1 MVTSGLRIGTP
12 ALAARGFGPS
22 DFIAVADII
31 AEALTAQPDTDTS
44 EIATRVTA
52 LTEKHPLYPNLS

>member
-1 MVTSGLRIGTP
+1 MSHFCSEESCQSSAQR
-12 ALAARGFGPS
+12 FEE
-22 DFIAVADII
+22 VADII